1 MENNNKEIEIIET
14 SAEATVETENKKSF
28 KDRLSGVVRFFKK
41 IGSIFKSD
49 KIKNEALLKR
59 GGYSLIITAVVLVGV
74 LVLNLLVGALADR
87 FNLEFDMTADK
98 KNSISEE
105 NVEYIKNLDNDVF
118 VTICGT
124 DKNFADQMAY
134 YAQRNYGVVISSN
147 SDLEYFDQ
155 TVTLI
160 AKYPDYNDR
169 ISVKYVDMQSTE
181 FTAITSN
188 YPSYSLNYGD
198 IIVSSMASGKERV
211 KVLTFNDIYATTED
225 STYASYG
232 YSAYTLS
239 ANRLE
244 TALTSA
250 IAYVTSSD
258 SKKVAVLSGHSQN
271 NYTEAYKELLTAN
284 NYDITEISDKIITEI
299 SDDYDA
305 IIISAPSI
313 DFVGSEIDVISD
325 FLENDGKKG
334 KGLIFFAD
342 ATCPSLPNFNSFLT
356 QWGISLGEGIL
367 FETYSSNHIQNEP
380 STMGVYPVELEDD
393 DITSNLTY
401 AIANYLVPMKVC
413 EPATTERTVTA
424 LMQTLETAV
433 VAPVGAAA
441 DWADYTDDD
450 KQQFDCVIQSVESDY
465 DSENNRL
472 TSYVMAFSS
481 VEFVQST
488 WASYNDLCNQDIV
501 MACTDR
507 ASHVGDTSMVFT
519 AKVITNQSFAQSVN
533 ATNTKVVTIIF
544 MVVIPIVVIAMGIV
558 VFVRRRNAR

>member
-28 KDRLSGVVRFFKK
+28 KDMLSGVGGFFKK

-49 KIKNEALLKR
+49 KIKNEALFKR

-105 NVEYIKNLDNDVF
+105 NVDYIKSLDSDVF

-124 DKNFADQMAY
+124 EEDYSNYMSY
-134 YAQRNYGVVISSN
+134 YAQNYYNVVISSN
-147 SDLEYFDQ
+147 SDLEYFEQ
-155 TVTLI
+155 TVSLV
-160 AKYPDYNDR
+160 AKYHDYNDR
-169 ISVKYVDMQSTE
+169 ITVKYVDPQSTE

-188 YPSYSLNYGD
+188 YSSYSLTYGD
-198 IIVSSMASGKERV
+198 MIVSSMASGKERV
-211 KVLTFNDIYATTED
+211 KVLTFDDIYATTED

-250 IAYVTSSD
+250 IAYVTSAD
-258 SKKVAVLSGHSQN
+258 TKKVAVLSGHSQN
-271 NYTEAYKELLTAN
+271 NYTDAYLELLTAN

-299 SDDYDA
+299 SDEYDA

-313 DFVGSEIDVISD
+313 DFVGTEIDAIAD

-356 QWGISLGEGIL
+356 QWGIQVGEGLL
-367 FETYSSNHIQNEP
+367 FETYSSNHMQNEP
-380 STMGVYPVELEDD
+380 STMGIYPVELEDD
-393 DITSNLTY
+393 DITGNLTY

-424 LMQTLETAV
+424 LMQTLETTV

-488 WASYNDLCNQDIV
+488 WASYSDLCNQDIV

-507 ASHVGDTSMVFT
+507 AAHVGDNSKTFT
-519 AKVITNQSFAQSVN
+519 AKVITNQSFASSVN
-533 ATNTKVVTIIF
+533 ETNTKVVTVVF
-544 MVVIPIVVIAMGIV
+544 MVIIPIAVIAVGIV
-558 VFVRRRNAR
+558 VFIRRRNAR

>member
-14 SAEATVETENKKSF
+14 SVEATVETENKKSF
-28 KDRLSGVVRFFKK
+28 KDMLSSIGGFFKK
-41 IGSIFKSD
+41 IGGIFKSD

-59 GGYSLIITAVVLVGV
+59 GGYSLIITAIVLVAV
-74 LVLNLLVGALADR
+74 IVLNILVGALADR
-87 FNLEFDMTADK
+87 FNLEFDMTTDK

-105 NVEYIKNLDNDVF
+105 NIEYIKNLDADVSI
-118 VTICGT
+118 TICGT
-124 DKNFADQMAY
+124 EEDYTDYMSY

-147 SDLEYFDQ
+147 SELEYFDQ
-155 TVTLI
+155 TVNLV
-160 AKYPDYNDR
+160 AKYNDYNDR
-169 ISVKYVDMQSTE
+169 ITVKYVDPQSTE

-188 YPSYSLNYGD
+188 YSSYSLTYGD
-198 IIVSSMASGKERV
+198 MIITSTVSGKERV
-211 KVLTFNDIYATTED
+211 KVLTFADIYVTTED
-225 STYASYG
+225 STYANYG
-232 YSAYTLS
+232 YNAYTLS
-239 ANRLE
+239 ANKLE

-250 IAYVTSSD
+250 IAYVTSAD

-271 NYTEAYKELLTAN
+271 NYTDAYKELLTTN
-284 NYDITEISDKIITEI
+284 NYDITEISDKIITSI
-299 SDDYDA
+299 SNEYDA
-305 IIISAPSI
+305 IIISAPTI
-313 DFVGSEIDVISD
+313 DFIGSEIDAIAD
-325 FLENDGKKG
+325 FLENDGKMG

-356 QWGISLGEGIL
+356 QWGISVGEGIL

-380 STMGVYPVELEDD
+380 STMGVYPAELEDD
-393 DITSNLTY
+393 DITSDLTY

-424 LMQTLETAV
+424 LMQTLETTV
-433 VAPVGAAA
+433 IAPVGAAS
-441 DWADYTDDD
+441 DWADYTDED

-488 WASYNDLCNQDIV
+488 WASYSDLCNQDIV

-507 ASHVGDTSMVFT
+507 AAHVGDNSMLFT
-519 AKVITNQSFAQSVN
+519 AKVITNQSFASSV
-533 ATNTKVVTIIF
+533 TDTKTKVVSVVFMFAIPVMVII
-544 MVVIPIVVIAMGIV
+544 AGIV
-558 VFVRRRNAR
+558 VFIRRRNAR

>member
-1 MENNNKEIEIIET
+1 MENNNKELEIIET
-14 SAEATVETENKKSF
+14 SSEEIVETESKKSF
-28 KDRLSGVVRFFKK
+28 KDILSCVGRFFKK
-41 IGSIFKSD
+41 IGRIFKSD

-74 LVLNLLVGALADR
+74 LVLNILVGALADR

-105 NVEYIKNLDNDVF
+105 NIEYIKNLDADVF

-124 DKNFADQMAY
+124 EEDYSEYMSY
-134 YAQRNYGVVISSN
+134 YAQRNHSVVISSN
-147 SDLEYFDQ
+147 SELEYFDQ
-155 TVTLI
+155 TVNLI
-160 AKYPDYNDR
+160 AKYPDYNER
-169 ISVKYVDMQSTE
+169 ITVKYVDPQSTE

-188 YPSYSLNYGD
+188 YPSYSLTYGD
-198 IIVSSMASGKERV
+198 MIVSSMASGKERT
-211 KVLTFNDIYATTED
+211 KVLKFNDIYATTED

-250 IAYVTSSD
+250 IAYVTSAD

-271 NYTEAYKELLTAN
+271 NYTDAYKELLTTN
-284 NYDITEISDKIITEI
+284 NYDITEISDKIITSI
-299 SDDYDA
+299 SNEYDA
-305 IIISAPSI
+305 IIISAPTI
-313 DFVGSEIDVISD
+313 DFVGSEIDAIAD
-325 FLENDGKKG
+325 FLENDGKMG

-356 QWGISLGEGIL
+356 QWGISVGQGIL

-380 STMGVYPVELEDD
+380 STMGVYPAELEDD
-393 DITSNLTY
+393 DITSDLTY

-433 VAPVGAAA
+433 VAPVGAAS

-488 WASYNDLCNQDIV
+488 WASYSDLCNQDIV

-507 ASHVGDTSMVFT
+507 AAHVGDTSMVFT
-519 AKVITNQSFAQSVN
+519 AKVITNESFASSVN
-533 ATNTKVVTIIF
+533 ETNTKVVATVF
-544 MVVIPIVVIAMGIV
+544 MFVIPIAIIAVGIV
-558 VFVRRRNAR
+558 VFIRRRNAR